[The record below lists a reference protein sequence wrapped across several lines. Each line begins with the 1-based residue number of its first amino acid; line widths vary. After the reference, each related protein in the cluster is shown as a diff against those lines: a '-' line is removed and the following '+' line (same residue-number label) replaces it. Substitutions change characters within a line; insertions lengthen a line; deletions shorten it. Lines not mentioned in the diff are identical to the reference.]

1 MSGNSAK
8 APVSIVRK
16 SPGMTW
22 KMYTFSPSGSKGLSG
37 VFVSY
42 GAIAIWVQCF
52 QSIAIGN
59 QYLYSPTNDHPIF
72 LPDHADRVLKSMSI
86 YRKYRRI
93 YRNRDNLVLK

>member
-1 MSGNSAK
+1 
-8 APVSIVRK
+8 
-16 SPGMTW
+16 MTW
-22 KMYTFSPSGSKGLSG
+22 RLYTVSPVGGKGLSG

-59 QYLYSPTNDHPIF
+59 QYIYSPTNDHPIF
-72 LPDHADRVLKSMSI
+72 MPERVVRVIKSMSI
-86 YRKYRRI
+86 YRKYRRT